1 MLLCSGLERI
11 AHNTSHMRNVSC
23 PRGLTNYGRCGFF
36 TRRPAIPRCSPVFR
50 PRKPKRCLFVC
61 VRKDVM
67 DLRDDESFRGK
78 GGGRGGP
85 VYTENNTS
93 TDSTR
98 QLPGRTWLMSRSP
111 RNFSSGD
118 SPNPSIIFSR
128 RGRPPDSTIIVR
140 QPGTTIDDDAVAGF
154 EGLGNSSDRI
164 SLIRS
169 VTTT

>member
-1 MLLCSGLERI
+1 
-11 AHNTSHMRNVSC
+11 MRNVSC

-85 VYTENNTS
+85 GYTENNTS

-98 QLPGRTWLMSRSP
+98 QLPGRAWLMSRSP
-111 RNFSSGD
+111 RSFSSGRVPESID
-118 SPNPSIIFSR
+118 HLFKKGGDCLNSQSSCVSPVPPSMMMQLQVLR
-128 RGRPPDSTIIVR
+128 
-140 QPGTTIDDDAVAGF
+140 AWY
-154 EGLGNSSDRI
+154 SSDRI